1 MATESPSLTKTDK
14 NLWSAIVAE
23 ALAYLKY
30 NAYAHRDHNLII
42 AWPTK
47 LTLAPDLGDR
57 VMALVEEN
65 GLTPGEPLT
74 IPAALEPAPMGVPYW
89 HRCF

>member
-1 MATESPSLTKTDK
+1 MKPD
-14 NLWSAIVAE
+14 
-23 ALAYLKY
+23 
-30 NAYAHRDHNLII
+30 NAYARRDQNLIV

-57 VMALVEEN
+57 VMALLEES
-65 GLTPGEPLT
+65 GLQPGEPLT
-74 IPAALEPAPMGVPYW
+74 IPATLEQAPMGVPYW